1 MFGRHSEL
9 ILALG
14 VAGFLACGTDSN
26 GFDDGAQS
34 SGSNGDGGGPSIG
47 GGGTSGDSGGGKQPG
62 GKDIDLA
69 SMHVDP
75 PDAVLALTAGVAV
88 TQPYRLLGKYAGEA
102 AEVDLTSRAVFYVPD
117 NYLVGGFPLDGGPTF
132 TSRLPA
138 VATDPPQRGGKL
150 TVRAS
155 IANSDGVHDATTSL
169 TLHLSGSF
177 NAPGDAGNVPADA
190 ATKFGGTVSDA
201 RTPVLAYPNNG
212 TMLPPNL
219 RRLEVH
225 WRAAGGGAN
234 LYEVSFKSAAADVVY
249 YSRCGSAW
257 GGSGSACAF
266 ELDEAGYNA
275 LAYSNAGQGPVTLQ
289 IKATKD
295 DDAATFGQSEPFTIE
310 FAENRVDGGLY
321 YWNTTNRAI
330 VRFDF
335 GATSG
340 EPEEYLRQSTK
351 GLPGDDPK
359 GCPGCHA
366 LSRDGTKLVA
376 SVGGM
381 DRGRLVFIDDVAR
394 ASTSDQSWMTVGPET
409 TLAQKNRIQFASF
422 NPDGT
427 QFVAVY
433 GDGTPEEGLAPDDG
447 SANKLFFHDGTTGLR
462 ASSLD
467 LGHRPN
473 HPSWSPNGDLIAF
486 TRVNGNADYQS
497 QVSTKG
503 SVEVVRREG
512 AGWSAPIEVA
522 PLASEAGHR
531 ANRFNPDFAPDSSFL
546 YFTNAACT
554 DANWDSKDRGACSAD
569 TPKVAKTYAA
579 KPEAG
584 APLVELTH
592 AQQLG
597 VGDTLADTGDT
608 FPRSAPFET
617 VHRAGKLFWFT
628 VASRRNMGLR
638 TIGADQQRL
647 WMFAVDPAKVLAGQD
662 GSYTGFW
669 LPFQSLTTSNHIG
682 QWTKR
687 VVGGTQPQPEPVPPP
702 PPPPDPGG
710 VH

>member
-1 MFGRHSEL
+1 MFGRRSDL
-9 ILALG
+9 VLALA
-14 VAGFLACGTDSN
+14 VAGFLACGTDPE
-26 GFDDGAQS
+26 GFDDGAQN
-34 SGSNGDGGGPSIG
+34 GGNRGDGGGPSIG
-47 GGGTSGDSGGGKQPG
+47 AGTGGGDSGRQPG
-62 GKDIDLA
+62 GKNIDVA
-69 SMHVDP
+69 SMRVDP
-75 PDAVLALTAGVAV
+75 PDAVLALAAGVAV
-88 TQPYRLLGKYAGEA
+88 TQPYKLLGKYAGEA

-132 TSRLPA
+132 TSRVPA
-138 VATDPPQRGGKL
+138 APTDPPQRGGKL
-150 TVRAS
+150 SVRAS
-155 IANSDGVHDATTSL
+155 IANTDGVHDATTSL
-169 TLHLSGSF
+169 TLHMSGTF

-190 ATKFGGTVSDA
+190 ATRFGGTVSDA
-201 RTPVLAYPNNG
+201 RQPVLAYPNDG

-225 WRAAGGGAN
+225 WKAAGDGAN
-234 LYEVSFKSAAADVVY
+234 LYEISFRSAAADVTY
-249 YSRCGSAW
+249 YARCGSVW
-257 GGSGSACAF
+257 GGSGSSCAF
-266 ELDEAGYNA
+266 ELDETGYNA

-295 DDAATFGQSEPFTIE
+295 DEAATYGQSAPFTIE

-321 YWNTTNRAI
+321 YWNTTDKAI

-335 GATSG
+335 GAASG
-340 EPEEYLRQSTK
+340 APEEFLRQNTK
-351 GLPGDDPK
+351 GLNGTDET

-381 DRGRLVFIDDVAR
+381 NRGRLVFIDDVAR
-394 ASTSDQSWMTVGPET
+394 ASTGDQSWMTVGPASPESQ
-409 TLAQKNRIQFASF
+409 ANRIQFASF

-433 GDGTPEEGLAPDDG
+433 GDGTPDEGAAPIDN
-447 SANKLFFHDGTTGLR
+447 SANKLFFHDGTSGLR
-462 ASSLD
+462 TSALD

-473 HPSWSPNGDLIAF
+473 HPSWAPSGDMIAF
-486 TRVNGNADYQS
+486 THVQGASSYES
-497 QVSTKG
+497 QRSTKG
-503 SVEVVRREG
+503 SIELVRREG
-512 AGWSAPIEVA
+512 AGWSAPIEVG
-522 PLASEAGHR
+522 PLASVPGQL

-546 YFTNAACT
+546 YFTHAVCA
-554 DANWDSKDRGACSAD
+554 DDKWDSNDRGACSAD
-569 TPKVAKTYAA
+569 TPRIAKTYAA

-584 APLVELTH
+584 AALVELTH

-597 VGDTLADTGDT
+597 VGDTLSDTGDT

-617 VHRAGKLFWFT
+617 AHRAGKLFWFT

-638 TIGADQQRL
+638 TIGGEQQRL

-687 VVGGTQPQPEPVPPP
+687 VVGGSQPQPEPVPPP

-710 VH
+710 VN